1 MQELKNLLTQ
11 NYAISVQSIKLAP
24 RGFVGE
30 TYIVN
35 AKNNKYFLKIFKK
48 NRYFVNVLQSLLGLQ
63 ELKELGF
70 DHINYP
76 LSTKQDFLYFKD
88 DDKYYVLFNYIEGD
102 NSSTEDKYEVYKEL
116 IKIHKVTDKIK
127 SPIKKENFQI
137 EFESVFEKTLMK
149 YKNIQLLSS
158 HLEDILI
165 HWQSFKTLTRIIR
178 EKSLDRYL
186 THGDAFGNT
195 IKNNEGLFIIDWDDL
210 LLAPL
215 ERDLWF
221 FYQDKKVINLYAKE
235 FPGFHIDRDLILYYI
250 YNRFFDDLLG
260 FLEQLESENVNK
272 EDLIKNIKKD
282 CFDWTYQLIKINM
295 K

>member
-35 AKNNKYFLKIFKK
+35 AKNNRYFLKIFQK
-48 NRYFVNVLQSLLGLQ
+48 NRYFVNVLQSLLGLK
-63 ELKELGF
+63 ELKNLGF
-70 DHINYP
+70 NHINYP

-88 DDKYYVLFNYIEGD
+88 DDKYYVLFNYIEGND
-102 NSSTEDKYEVYKEL
+102 STVEDKYEVYKEL

-127 SPIKKENFQI
+127 SPIKKDDFKI
-137 EFESVFEKTLMK
+137 EFESVFKKTLMK
-149 YKNIQLLSS
+149 YKDIQLLSS
-158 HLEDILI
+158 HLEDILM
-165 HWQSFKTLTRIIR
+165 HWQSFKTLAYIIR
-178 EKSLDRYL
+178 KKSLDRYL

-195 IKNNEGLFIIDWDDL
+195 IKNNGGLFIIDWDDL

-221 FYQDKKVINLYAKE
+221 FYQDEKVVNLYTRE
-235 FPGFHIDRDLILYYI
+235 FPGFHIDQDLILYYI

-260 FLEQLESENVNK
+260 FLELLESKNVNK
-272 EDLIKNIKKD
+272 EDLIKAIKKD
-282 CFDWTYQLIKINM
+282 CFDWTYQLIKINT